1 VGAGRVELGAVVG
14 EPPPILK
21 KGETMKLKLL
31 VLALMSV
38 CWGSAL
44 AQEKPGL
51 PVKEKPELTAKEKL
65 GILSAQV
72 KGYELRAQ
80 KKQLDDQLDAAI
92 AEADR
97 DTAAKID
104 AVYTSRKATR
114 SDLALCDAP
123 YPGPCEHAPAGELTL
138 QQVKK

>member
-1 VGAGRVELGAVVG
+1 
-14 EPPPILK
+14 
-21 KGETMKLKLL
+21 MKLKLL

-44 AQEKPGL
+44 AQESPGKIYVEKPELTG
-51 PVKEKPELTAKEKL
+51 KEKLELTAKEKL

-138 QQVKK
+138 QPVKK